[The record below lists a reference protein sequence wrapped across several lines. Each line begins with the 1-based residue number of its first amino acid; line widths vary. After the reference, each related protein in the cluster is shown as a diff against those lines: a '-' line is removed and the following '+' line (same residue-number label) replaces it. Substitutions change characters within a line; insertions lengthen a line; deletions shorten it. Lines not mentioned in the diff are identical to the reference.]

1 MDFFL
6 DFEKLAIARGLLDLT
21 TLILQTSCNSL
32 LTLLLPEQDTQ
43 VAARSGQDLFI
54 HVRWL
59 SGYVISREIFHL
71 RPRLHEQIKPP
82 LLAQI
87 INPYEVTTD
96 KFAQINHVLFAH
108 VNAA

>member
-71 RPRLHEQIKPP
+71 KARWFGHCLGRLHTLKER
-82 LLAQI
+82 LS
-87 INPYEVTTD
+87 D
-96 KFAQINHVLFAH
+96 FCF
-108 VNAA
+108 